1 MKDDHKNMLLGFLAA
16 KSKQSGQPS
25 NWQTAMSQLNFLQKL
40 WLVPFYFSL
49 WALLAASIIFLV
61 GTISFLLFS
70 GEASTV
76 VPTFWI
82 FTGGREIAIVIV
94 FIILASFIF
103 YKILFKILYTPRK
116 LFWWTFAPS
125 LLVFLIWMFGPIIG
139 IDIIQLTYEFLL
151 LITDKSVGGTPPLDL
166 N

>member
-25 NWQTAMSQLNFLQKL
+25 NWQTAWSQLNFLQKL

-94 FIILASFIF
+94 FIIGAQILDNQEFIASDFNFDGMIDVLDVVLMLEFI
-103 YKILFKILYTPRK
+103 L
-116 LFWWTFAPS
+116 S
-125 LLVFLIWMFGPIIG
+125 
-139 IDIIQLTYEFLL
+139 
-151 LITDKSVGGTPPLDL
+151 
-166 N
+166 